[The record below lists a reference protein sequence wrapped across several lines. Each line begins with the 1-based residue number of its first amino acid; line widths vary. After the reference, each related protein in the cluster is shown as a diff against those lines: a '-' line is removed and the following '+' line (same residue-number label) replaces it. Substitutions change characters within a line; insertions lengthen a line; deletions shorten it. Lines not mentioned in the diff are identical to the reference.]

1 MVTQEVKLTQA
12 QATIARDKHRFRVV
26 CCGRR
31 TGKTIEAIE
40 EIKGKVAAHKKKIA
54 YIASTYQQARDI
66 AWETLKKEFDGAY
79 FNEARLEIKIGEC
92 LVVLRGWES
101 IETLRG
107 QSFDFI
113 VIDEV
118 AMVRNFWAMWQEV
131 IRPTLTDTKGGA
143 LFLSTPKGFNAFYD
157 LWNMEQKDAD
167 FKSFHFTTY
176 DNPHIPKEEIDKAKA
191 ELTEDRF
198 AQEYLA
204 DFRKTEGLVYK
215 EFDRKVHL
223 FDDSVTI
230 YDQVERLAGVDWG
243 FTNPAAVATIIGDY
257 RGHYWLT
264 DEYYKTGQTES
275 QVAEYVSA
283 SKFNKVYPDPAQPGG
298 IKELRSRGVNVRD
311 VLKGKGSIE
320 NGINKVKELFKAGR
334 LHVHKRCLNTILELE
349 TYSYPDKK
357 DGHNENEVPIDE
369 NNHMMD
375 AISYVI
381 RMQSIEGD
389 QRRAGT
395 YVPGNLVRA
404 PQTGGGGG
412 GMIERIKAKMFI
424 PKNLKR

>member
-1 MVTQEVKLTQA
+1 MNLTQA
-12 QATIARDKHRFRVV
+12 QATIARDKHRFRVG
-26 CCGRR
+26 CWGRR
-31 TGKTIEAIE
+31 TGKTTEAIE
-40 EIKGKVAAHKKKIA
+40 EIKGKVAAGKKKIA

-66 AWETLKKEFDGAY
+66 AWETLKKEFDGAI
-79 FNEARLEIKIGEC
+79 FNEARLEIKVGNC
-92 LVVLRGWES
+92 LIVLRGWES

-143 LFLSTPKGFNAFYD
+143 LFISTPKGFNHFYD
-157 LWNMEQKDAD
+157 LFNLEHKDAD
-167 FKSFHFTTY
+167 FKSFHFTSY
-176 DNPHIPKEEIDKAKA
+176 DNPHLPREEIDKARE

-215 EFDRKVHL
+215 EFDRKLHL
-223 FDDSVTI
+223 FDDSTTI
-230 YDQVERLAGVDWG
+230 YDKVETLAGVDFG
-243 FTNPAAVATIIGDY
+243 FTNPTAIPTIVKDY
-257 RGHYWLT
+257 NGHFWIV
-264 DEYYKTGQTES
+264 DEYYKTGQTEP

-283 SKFNKVYPDPAQPGG
+283 SRFNKVYPDPESPSA
-298 IKELRSRGVNVRD
+298 IKELRNRGVNVRE
-311 VLKGKGSIE
+311 VLKNKDSIK
-320 NGINKVKELFKAGR
+320 NGINKVKELFKAGK
-334 LHVHKRCLNTILELE
+334 LHVHKRCLNTIFELE

-375 AISYVI
+375 AIRYVVY
-381 RMQSIEGD
+381 MQPIEGE

-395 YVPGNLVRA
+395 YIPGDLVRA
-404 PQTGGGGG
+404 PQTGAGGG
-412 GMIERIKAKMFI
+412 GMIERIRAKMFI